1 MVHKVREV
9 ATSRQGMVQKVQEKA
24 TNSQEMV
31 QKVKKKATSSQEMV
45 QKVQKVECGID
56 KEHQCPL
63 PKKVE
68 VPILDVN

>member
-1 MVHKVREV
+1 MLQKVREV
-9 ATSRQGMVQKVQEKA
+9 
-24 TNSQEMV
+24 
-31 QKVKKKATSSQEMV
+31 ATSSQEMV
-45 QKVQKVECGID
+45 QKVQKGATNSQEMVQKVQKVECEID

>member
-1 MVHKVREV
+1 MVKKVQEV
-9 ATSRQGMVQKVQEKA
+9 ATS
-24 TNSQEMV
+24 SQEMV
-31 QKVKKKATSSQEMV
+31 QKVQEVATSGQEMIQKVQEVARSSQEMV